1 MVESRENR
9 LEASAQLHSAALEDR
24 MKFPR
29 GCSERFAR
37 TRGVL
42 LECMAEQPARLEA
55 NYLAKVEKIKAGRE
69 RRERDLEWNAQG
81 QREKNAEKHS
91 AVRGH
96 QAEQAAAVSKRA
108 RQLAKGADPFQD
120 HWQRRQDKLR

>member
-9 LEASAQLHSAALEDR
+9 LQASAKLHSAALEDR

-29 GCSERFAR
+29 GCSERFTR
-37 TRGVL
+37 TREVL

-69 RRERDLEWNAQG
+69 RRERGLEWNAQG
-81 QREKNAEKHS
+81 RREKNAEKHS

-96 QAEQAAAVSKRA
+96 QAEQVAAMSKRA
-108 RQLAKGADPFQD
+108 RQLAKGVDPFQD
-120 HWQRRQDKLR
+120 HR